1 MTNRPE
7 GGPDGNRAGPVSDH
21 GNMRRALAAHL
32 FALVALLLSATPA
45 GAHVELEPGEAV
57 AGSEATL
64 TFSFHH
70 GKDGSAT
77 TGIEVLLPTGASV
90 IEIPPVDGW
99 SSTIDPEAGTVRWTG
114 GTVPDGTEAAFPVVV
129 QLPPEPGVVLFKTV
143 QTTEA
148 GELAWIDE
156 AEGDDEGTNSAPR
169 LTLVADPAP
178 TTTEAPTTTAEDT
191 AVSTTQDRQPGTTLE
206 AEERNN
212 GDDSLAPWLIGSAIA
227 AVVAIGVGGTLL
239 KRRTC

>member
-1 MTNRPE
+1 
-7 GGPDGNRAGPVSDH
+7 
-21 GNMRRALAAHL
+21 MRRALAVHL

-45 GAHVELEPGEAV
+45 GAHVELQPGEAV

-77 TGIEVLLPTGASV
+77 TGLEVLLPTGASV

-99 SSTIDPEAGTVRWTG
+99 SSAIDPEAGTVRWTG
-114 GTVPDGTEAAFPVVV
+114 GSVPDGTEAAFPVVV

-143 QTTEA
+143 QTTAA

-169 LTLVADPAP
+169 LTLVTDPDP
-178 TTTEAPTTTAEDT
+178 TTTEAPTSTAEAPTSTAEDT
-191 AVSTTQDRQPGTTLE
+191 AVTITLDRQPGTTLE

-212 GDDSLAPWLIGSAIA
+212 GDDSLAPWLIGSAVA

-239 KRRTC
+239 KRRTG